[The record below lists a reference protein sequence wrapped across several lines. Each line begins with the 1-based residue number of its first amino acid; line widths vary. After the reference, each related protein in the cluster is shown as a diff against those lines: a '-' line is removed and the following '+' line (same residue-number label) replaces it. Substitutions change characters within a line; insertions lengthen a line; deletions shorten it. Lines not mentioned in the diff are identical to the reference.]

1 MTRIHKK
8 TFFQTDLDILWDIIT
23 NNHDYSWR
31 SQIKEIKIIKD
42 RKFIEIDNNGIET
55 TFIIITMDKNK
66 KYEIDFEND
75 NVKGHWVGLF
85 YLTSQGAE
93 LDMVE
98 DVEAKNALLSL
109 FVPKTL
115 KQMREVYIEDIQR
128 AVVAKMNQRG

>member
-31 SQIKEIKIIKD
+31 SQIKEIKIIND

-55 TFIIITMDKNK
+55 TFIVITMDKNK

-85 YLTSQGAE
+85 HLTTQGAE

-98 DVEAKNALLSL
+98 DVEAKKRYMKPFIAN
-109 FVPKTL
+109 FL
-115 KQMREVYIEDIQR
+115 KKQRTQYIEDIRR
-128 AVVAKMNQRG
+128 AVVHKMNEK